1 MTSEDPDAPL
11 PSEPDVQVATGDP
24 GALDAAG
31 TFHSDLAQ
39 SFEGHAQAVS
49 SAASSLDATW
59 NGEAAAEYQ
68 ALSGFITNHFQT
80 AATHSRSAANTL
92 HRYAG
97 ELDRCQQEGLHALR
111 MAEKALQEAQEWTKR
126 LTAARQAVKRASD
139 DLQGAQQA
147 LAGAAS
153 QGPRGAAAAGTA
165 RQAISAAQD
174 ALHTAQGQERTAHQQ
189 VTNFRRE
196 LARWETRGADIFGEA
211 RMAAVNATGSL
222 EPLALAPPPLA
233 VVVPRNAPE
242 MPTDSEG
249 LLPQSPL
256 DWTFLG
262 IGGTSGGISSWAA
275 QEMKTLGTRRTSLMD
290 EARRLREQA
299 IDDPSLTD
307 AERSTLLGRAD
318 ALTGDARGLGSR
330 IANLGDHLKSG
341 LADTG
346 LGFGVGGVVDG
357 AVHLAEGDSPTKSA
371 GAAVGSAGGGYV
383 GAAAGGGACAA
394 VGAEPLVPVCGAL
407 GGAVGGW
414 IGDKVG
420 GAIGS
425 LVG

>member
-1 MTSEDPDAPL
+1 MRCGWPRRRCRRRRSGRSGSPRPGRRSSG
-11 PSEPDVQVATGDP
+11 PATTFRALSSHWP
-24 GALDAAG
+24 GRP
-31 TFHSDLAQ
+31 HR
-39 SFEGHAQAVS
+39 GHAAPRPRARRARRYPPRRTRS
-49 SAASSLDATW
+49 TPRRA
-59 NGEAAAEYQ
+59 
-68 ALSGFITNHFQT
+68 
-80 AATHSRSAANTL
+80 RSA
-92 HRYAG
+92 
-97 ELDRCQQEGLHALR
+97 
-111 MAEKALQEAQEWTKR
+111 
-126 LTAARQAVKRASD
+126 
-139 DLQGAQQA
+139 
-147 LAGAAS
+147 
-153 QGPRGAAAAGTA
+153 P
-165 RQAISAAQD
+165 
-174 ALHTAQGQERTAHQQ
+174 AHQQ

-256 DWTFLG
+256 DWTFVG

-341 LADTG
+341 LADTRARVRRRWRRGRRRSPCRGRQPHEVGRRRGRVRGRRLRRRGCGWRCLCRRGRRAARTGLRRSRWGRRRVDRRQGRRRHRQLGG
-346 LGFGVGGVVDG
+346 LG
-357 AVHLAEGDSPTKSA
+357 
-371 GAAVGSAGGGYV
+371 
-383 GAAAGGGACAA
+383 
-394 VGAEPLVPVCGAL
+394 L
-407 GGAVGGW
+407 G
-414 IGDKVG
+414 
-420 GAIGS
+420 
-425 LVG
+425 